1 MAVQLSWLRTF
12 VTVYR
17 LGSFTKAA
25 QRLEL
30 SQPTVTHQIRN
41 LERELGKSL
50 FERIP
55 QGALPTPAAETLLR
69 EVQGPVDALG
79 TVVERHFGGA
89 PDGHPLYVGG
99 PVELITSRVLPAV
112 SDLVADGLRLT
123 FGFGLADDLLGRLI
137 SGDFDLVLSTV
148 RPRLRGITA
157 TTLVD
162 EEFALLASPELA
174 KDIPTDRLTEKD
186 GPSVLAKYPLIAY
199 AESLPI
205 IRRYWLTVFGLR
217 PTAAPSLVVPDLRGA
232 LAAVKSSAGISVLP
246 IYLAAEELVRGEVVK
261 LLDPELPPINTFY
274 LATRDGDLGRSDL
287 SLLHGQLLMKA
298 RLWM

>member
-89 PDGHPLYVGG
+89 PDGHPLFVGG

-123 FGFGLADDLLGRLI
+123 FGFGLADDLLGRLM

-162 EEFALLASPELA
+162 EEFVLLASPELA
-174 KDIPTDRLTEKD
+174 RDIPTDRLTEKE
-186 GPSVLAKYPLIAY
+186 GPAVLAKYPLIAY

-217 PTAAPSLVVPDLRGA
+217 PTATPSLVVPDLRGA

-246 IYLAAEELVRGEVVK
+246 SYLAAEELVRGEVVK
-261 LLDPELPPINTFY
+261 LLEPELPPINTFY
-274 LATRDGDLGRSDL
+274 LATRDGDLTRTDL